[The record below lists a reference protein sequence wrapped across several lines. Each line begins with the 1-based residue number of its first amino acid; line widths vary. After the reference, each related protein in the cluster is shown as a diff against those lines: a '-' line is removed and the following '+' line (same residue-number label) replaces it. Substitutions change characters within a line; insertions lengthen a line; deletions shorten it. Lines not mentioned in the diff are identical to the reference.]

1 MKSRFLMAFMMV
13 AILAPLATA
22 KKEKTITYKDST
34 LTDAKYGY
42 TMTVSNNWKVRAQTE
57 PSTERAYLEKK
68 NYSVN
73 RMIQTY
79 GGDYTIPTVMLF
91 ATDFNGTVEDF
102 EALLVKSLEEHRT
115 DNEIISKLGLLQD
128 SELITSIESRVDS
141 ITARQIILKRNYKRL
156 LANDAYGSQSVTQQ
170 VEKVINDHE
179 VHEIFAFK
187 KGNTLFVFHAFSERE
202 FYGKENKAE
211 FEAMAASIA
220 FRSQQ

>member
-1 MKSRFLMAFMMV
+1 MNSRFLAALMMV
-13 AILAPLATA
+13 AILAPLAIA

-34 LTDAKYGY
+34 LTDTRYGY

-57 PSTERAYLEKK
+57 PSIERAYLEKK

-73 RMIQTY
+73 RMVQTY

-91 ATDFNGTVEDF
+91 ATDFNGTVDDF

-115 DNEIISKLGLLQD
+115 DNEIIGKLGLLLD
-128 SELITSIESRVDS
+128 SELITSLESRVDS

-156 LANDAYGSQSVTQQ
+156 LANDAYGSQSVIQQ

-179 VHEIFAFK
+179 VHELFAFK
-187 KGNTLFVFHAFSERE
+187 KGNTLYVFHAFCERE

-211 FEAMAASIA
+211 FEAMVASIG
-220 FRSQQ
+220 FGSQQ

>member
-1 MKSRFLMAFMMV
+1 MNSRFLMAIMMV

-34 LTDAKYGY
+34 LTDTKYGY

-57 PSTERAYLEKK
+57 PSIERSYMEKK

-73 RMIQTY
+73 RMVQTY

-91 ATDFNGTVEDF
+91 ATDFNGTVDDF

-115 DNEIISKLGLLQD
+115 DNEIIGKLGLLLD
-128 SELITSIESRVDS
+128 SELITSLESRVDS

-179 VHEIFAFK
+179 VHEIFVFK

-202 FYGKENKAE
+202 FYSKENKAE
-211 FEAMAASIA
+211 FEAMVASIS
-220 FRSQQ
+220 FGSQQ